1 MNNVI
6 LLGRLVADANLK
18 YLQGGNNNAVARFTL
33 AVDKG
38 LSKEKK
44 EEMESKGQ
52 PTADF
57 INCQAWG
64 KMAESLVKYSGKGL
78 RVLVNGRIQ
87 TGSYEKDGQRIY
99 TTEVIA
105 NNIEYIDWKNSNFQN
120 GNNSNGYNKGYAIDA
135 TVADNATLEE
145 HKVIFT
151 EEDRGRIPF

>member
-18 YLQGGNNNAVARFTL
+18 YLQGGNNTAVARFTL

-38 LSKEKK
+38 LSKEKRQ
-44 EEMESKGQ
+44 EMEAKGQ

-78 RVLVNGRIQ
+78 RVLINGRIQ

-99 TTEVIA
+99 TTDVIA
-105 NNIEYIDWKNSNFQN
+105 NNLNYLDWKNSNFQN
-120 GNNSNGYNKGYAIDA
+120 GNNSDGGFEKETNWNNFNEEFAYN
-135 TVADNATLEE
+135 E
-145 HKVIFT
+145 

>member
-1 MNNVI
+1 MANIVV
-6 LLGRLVADANLK
+6 LTGRLVADAELR
-18 YLQGGNNNAVARFTL
+18 YLENNNAVARFTL

-38 LSKEKK
+38 LSKEKRQ
-44 EEMESKGQ
+44 EMEAKGQ

-78 RVLVNGRIQ
+78 RVLINGRIQ

-99 TTEVIA
+99 TTDVTA

-120 GNNSNGYNKGYAIDA
+120 GNNS
-135 TVADNATLEE
+135 TVANNATFEE
-145 HKVIFT
+145 HKVIFE

>member
-18 YLQGGNNNAVARFTL
+18 YLQGGNNTAVARFTL
-33 AVDKG
+33 AVDKN
-38 LSKEKK
+38 LSKEKRQ
-44 EEMESKGQ
+44 EMEAKGQ

-120 GNNSNGYNKGYAIDA
+120 GNNS
-135 TVADNATLEE
+135 TVANNATFEE
-145 HKVIFT
+145 QPDYSNDFDPT
-151 EEDRGRIPF
+151 EDNRIPF

>member
-6 LLGRLVADANLK
+6 LMGRLVADANLK

-33 AVDKG
+33 AVDKN
-38 LSKEKK
+38 LSKEKRQ
-44 EEMESKGQ
+44 EMEAKGQ
-52 PTADF
+52 QTADF
-57 INCQAWG
+57 IQCQAWG
-64 KMAESLVKYSGKGL
+64 RLGETVAKYSGKGL

-120 GNNSNGYNKGYAIDA
+120 GNNS
-135 TVADNATLEE
+135 TVANNATFEE
-145 HKVIFT
+145 QLDYSNDFDPT
-151 EEDRGRIPF
+151 EDNRIPF

>member
-1 MNNVI
+1 MANTVI

-18 YLQGGNNNAVARFTL
+18 YLQGGNNTAVARFTL
-33 AVDKG
+33 AVDKN
-38 LSKEKK
+38 LSKEKRQD
-44 EEMESKGQ
+44 MESKGQ
-52 PTADF
+52 QTADF

-78 RVLVNGRIQ
+78 RVLLNGRIQ

-120 GNNSNGYNKGYAIDA
+120 GNNS
-135 TVADNATLEE
+135 TVANNATFEE
-145 HKVIFT
+145 QLDYSNDFDPT
-151 EEDRGRIPF
+151 EDNRIPF